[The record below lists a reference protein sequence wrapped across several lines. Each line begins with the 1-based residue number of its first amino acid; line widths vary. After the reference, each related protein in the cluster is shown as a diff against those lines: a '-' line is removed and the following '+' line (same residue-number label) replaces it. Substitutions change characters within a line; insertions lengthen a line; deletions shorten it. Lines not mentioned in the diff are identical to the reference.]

1 VLALTGIFNCIIH
14 EKKRLHNGAF
24 RPEKYMKNPLNTFRS
39 LYIQF
44 SIWYTDLRW
53 GNIRPVGQGVSKK
66 GKRRKSPVLD
76 EMTVLSRI
84 APDLMADIGR
94 RAQVLSSIESMQP
107 VGRRA
112 LAARL
117 NLPEREV
124 RAAAAALK
132 EQGLITMDA
141 AGMQLTPQSIEVLSG
156 AHDLSRAMFG
166 LTKLEH
172 ALSQLL
178 GVPHVVV
185 VAGNADAD
193 PQVLKE
199 VGRAAAHRVHKLLQ
213 SGTTL
218 AVTGGRTMSE
228 LAHGIQSATPMN
240 VMVVPARGG
249 VGSSVETQANA
260 VAAEIARRIGGHHR
274 VMHVPD
280 SLDAAALQEM
290 MKLPEVRETLELLQR
305 ADLVVHGVGRAD
317 SMAQRRHLSVE
328 ALELLKKQRAVGEA
342 FGDFFNLEGKTVLQT
357 STVSLGIGKA
367 YKESK
372 MVAVA
377 AGERKAEAIIAASRH
392 EAHDSLITDEAAAQ
406 KIVSL
411 LSRQESR

>member
-1 VLALTGIFNCIIH
+1 M
-14 EKKRLHNGAF
+14 R
-24 RPEKYMKNPLNTFRS
+24 M
-39 LYIQF
+39 
-44 SIWYTDLRW
+44 
-53 GNIRPVGQGVSKK
+53 
-66 GKRRKSPVLD
+66 LD
-76 EMTVLSRI
+76 EMKVLSRI
-84 APDLMADIGR
+84 APDLMSDIGR

-132 EQGLITMDA
+132 EQGLISMDA
-141 AGMQLTPQSIEVLSG
+141 AGMQLTPQAIEVLSG

-166 LTKLEH
+166 LTKLEQS
-172 ALSQLL
+172 LSQLL

-185 VAGNADAD
+185 VSGSADVD

-199 VGRAAAHRVHKLLQ
+199 VGRAAAHRVHKLMQ
-213 SGTTL
+213 SGMTL

-228 LAHGIQSATPMN
+228 MAHGIQSATPMN

-249 VGSSVETQANA
+249 MGSAVETQANA
-260 VAAEIARRIGGHHR
+260 VAAEIARRVGGHHR
-274 VMHVPD
+274 VMHLPD

-290 MKLPEVRETLELLQR
+290 MKLPEVKETLELLQR
-305 ADLVVHGVGRAD
+305 ADLVVHGIGRAD
-317 SMAQRRHLSVE
+317 NMAQRRHLSAE
-328 ALELLKKQRAVGEA
+328 ALEVLKKKRAVGEA
-342 FGDFFNLEGKTVLQT
+342 FGDFFDFDGKTVLQT

-372 MVAVA
+372 IVAVA
-377 AGERKAEAIIAASRH
+377 AGERKAEAIIADTRH
-392 EAHDSLITDEAAAQ
+392 EQPDSLITDEAAAQ
-406 KIVSL
+406 RIVAL
-411 LSRQESR
+411 LSEKQ

>member
-1 VLALTGIFNCIIH
+1 MLDD
-14 EKKRLHNGAF
+14 
-24 RPEKYMKNPLNTFRS
+24 MK
-39 LYIQF
+39 
-44 SIWYTDLRW
+44 
-53 GNIRPVGQGVSKK
+53 
-66 GKRRKSPVLD
+66 
-76 EMTVLSRI
+76 VLSRI

-141 AGMQLTPQSIEVLSG
+141 AGMQLTPQAIEVLSG

-172 ALSQLL
+172 ALTDLL
-178 GVPHVVV
+178 GVPYVVV

-193 PQVLKE
+193 PQVLRE
-199 VGRAAAHRVHKLLQ
+199 VGRAAAHRVHKLMQ
-213 SGTTL
+213 SGMTL

-228 LAHGIQSATPMN
+228 MARGMQSATPIN

-249 VGSSVETQANA
+249 MGTSVEIQANT
-260 VAAEIARRIGGHHR
+260 VAAEIARRVGGHHR
-274 VMHVPD
+274 VMHLPD
-280 SLDAAALQEM
+280 TLDAAALQEM
-290 MKLPEVRETLELLQR
+290 MRLPEVRETLELLQR
-305 ADLVVHGVGRAD
+305 TDLVVHGVGRAD
-317 SMAQRRHLSVE
+317 TMAQKRRLTAE
-328 ALELLKKQRAVGEA
+328 ETDKLRQQKAVGEA
-342 FGDFFNLEGKTVLQT
+342 FGDFFDFEGKTVLQA
-357 STVSLGIGKA
+357 STVSLGLGKLH
-367 YKESK
+367 KDSR

-377 AGERKAEAIIAASRH
+377 AGERKAEAIIAATRH
-392 EAHDSLITDEAAAQ
+392 EKHDSLITDEAAAQ
-406 KIVSL
+406 KIVAL
-411 LSRQESR
+411 LGA